1 MEASEVRPVTIAS
14 GAKILSADIAAAIT
28 AALAARVYV
37 EKTANQIKT
46 NNTLVDDNHLFSSVV
61 TSSTYAFE
69 LVLFYT
75 TATSATPDMKVALT
89 FPAGCTA
96 SWSAIGLETGVTT
109 AAGIVA
115 LNAWSESVTS
125 GATLARSATNAG
137 TIVMVIKGR
146 IKTTS
151 TAGVFRLQWAQ
162 NTTTAENTT
171 LLAGSHMIIEKVA

>member
-1 MEASEVRPVTIAS
+1 MTITA
-14 GAKILSADIAAAIT
+14 GAPILAADIAAAI
-28 AALAARVYV
+28 AEALAARVYV

-46 NNTLVDDNHLFSSVV
+46 NNTLADDNHLFSSVV

-96 SWSAIGLETGVTT
+96 SWSAVGLETGVAT

-115 LNAWSESVTS
+115 LNAWSEIVTS
-125 GATLARSATNAG
+125 GSTLARSATNAG
-137 TIVMVIKGR
+137 TLMMLIKGR

-151 TAGVFRLQWAQ
+151 TAGTLKLQWAQ